1 MNNEIIDNN
10 KEFNNKKTYGEELTD
25 NFIKLLKKNENNET
39 KKNMIEKTEFTE
51 EMNEMRNDIKDIK
64 ILLRSLSLNI
74 ERLII
79 N

>member
-1 MNNEIIDNN
+1 
-10 KEFNNKKTYGEELTD
+10 
-25 NFIKLLKKNENNET
+25 
-39 KKNMIEKTEFTE
+39 MIEKTEFTE